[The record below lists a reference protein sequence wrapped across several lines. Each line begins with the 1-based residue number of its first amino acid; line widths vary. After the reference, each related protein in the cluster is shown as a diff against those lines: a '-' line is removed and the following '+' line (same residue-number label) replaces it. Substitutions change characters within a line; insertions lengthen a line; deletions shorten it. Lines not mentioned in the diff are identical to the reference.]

1 MPTIDPY
8 VEEATFPEYLIPKL
22 KNLNILHYFFRPPYG
37 LGFSTAGLGTLIA
50 ELSRGDAG
58 VCTMVLV
65 QWALLGS
72 TIEILGSH
80 EQK

>member
-1 MPTIDPY
+1 MGTI
-8 VEEATFPEYLIPKL
+8 
-22 KNLNILHYFFRPPYG
+22 
-37 LGFSTAGLGTLIA
+37 IA

-72 TIEILGSH
+72 TIEILGSK
-80 EQK
+80 EQKEKYIPKIKSF

>member
-1 MPTIDPY
+1 
-8 VEEATFPEYLIPKL
+8 
-22 KNLNILHYFFRPPYG
+22 
-37 LGFSTAGLGTLIA
+37 LGFSTSGLGALIA
-50 ELSRGDAG
+50 ELARGDAG

-72 TIEILGSH
+72 TIEMLGSN